1 MNVSGGVL
9 DNDGVDYSVQ
19 WTGPLS
25 WQCLHAAV
33 LQCCRRGLVG
43 QFKYFH
49 SKHKYDHTATLSPRH
64 TAINQINESIPVAN
78 QLYDSKNLFIN

>member
-33 LQCCRRGLVG
+33 LQWILLELILQSLCSGSQHKVARCCDEI
-43 QFKYFH
+43 
-49 SKHKYDHTATLSPRH
+49 S
-64 TAINQINESIPVAN
+64 
-78 QLYDSKNLFIN
+78 LYPLKM